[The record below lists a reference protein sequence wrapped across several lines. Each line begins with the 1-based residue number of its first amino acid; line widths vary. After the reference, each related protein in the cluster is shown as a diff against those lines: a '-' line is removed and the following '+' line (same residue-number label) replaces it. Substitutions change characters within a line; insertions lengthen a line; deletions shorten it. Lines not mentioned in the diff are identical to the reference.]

1 MKELDLSRVL
11 CDDAASNRGENA
23 MAWIIVNVNDPE
35 LCWSNMFGWVSE
47 DYDTFDEDERQ
58 TLRLPVEGE
67 WEQVPWNAARD

>member
-1 MKELDLSRVL
+1 
-11 CDDAASNRGENA
+11 

-35 LCWSNMFGWVSE
+35 LCWSNVFGWTSE

-67 WEQVPWNAARD
+67 WEQVPWNEARD